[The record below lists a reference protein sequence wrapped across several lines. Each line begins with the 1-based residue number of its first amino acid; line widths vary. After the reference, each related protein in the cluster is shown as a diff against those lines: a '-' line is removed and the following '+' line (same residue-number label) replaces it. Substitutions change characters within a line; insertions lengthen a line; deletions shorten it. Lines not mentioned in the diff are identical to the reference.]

1 MKKVALITGV
11 ASGIGAATA
20 KLFALEGWYVIG
32 VDRCRLRNMK
42 NVREYVEA
50 DVSQVDTWKK
60 IGSHVEK
67 NSGRLDALVNNAAFQ
82 LCRPIIET
90 TPEEWDSIMAV
101 NVRSVYLSVR
111 HMYPFLRGHGAG
123 IVIVSS
129 VHALATSANIA
140 AYAASKG
147 ALSALTRA
155 LAIELA
161 VERIRVNAV
170 LPGAVDTPMLHEG
183 LHRGHLE
190 ARRIVDLVEQLGARH
205 PVGRVGRPQEIA
217 EAVLFLAENDR
228 SSFITGQALIV
239 DGGAMAKLSTE

>member
-90 TPEEWDSIMAV
+90 SCCCC
-101 NVRSVYLSVR
+101 
-111 HMYPFLRGHGAG
+111 
-123 IVIVSS
+123 
-129 VHALATSANIA
+129 
-140 AYAASKG
+140 
-147 ALSALTRA
+147 
-155 LAIELA
+155 
-161 VERIRVNAV
+161 
-170 LPGAVDTPMLHEG
+170 
-183 LHRGHLE
+183 
-190 ARRIVDLVEQLGARH
+190 
-205 PVGRVGRPQEIA
+205 
-217 EAVLFLAENDR
+217 
-228 SSFITGQALIV
+228 
-239 DGGAMAKLSTE
+239 